1 MRGRVGRSAEKSQVS
16 VIYRS
21 LARIEFVFISD
32 YICLPRFIIAL
43 LGNASIITISITVF
57 VFHVSLC
64 GLCILYECIY
74 VSIFYFI
81 QDKNLTLLSSPLL
94 PPLSSPLLYTQH
106 MIHYTPYT
114 ININDTTHI
123 ATGCAM

>member
-16 VIYRS
+16 IIYRS

-32 YICLPRFIIAL
+32 YICLHRFIIAL

-94 PPLSSPLLYTQH
+94 YTQH